1 MRERSLRSLTGTA
14 ASVAAV
20 GALFV
25 GCAQNPASP
34 TALIGSLGAG
44 SPTPAAV
51 SATNDQIRVR
61 TPISFTLSSCPSL
74 PAGVTVSGTG
84 DDFLDMNVRVD
95 ADGTTQIE
103 RNDLA
108 IGTAVDSTGANYKF
122 NYHNHSNISVPA
134 GGFPWSFTTTDHFN
148 LIGNGHADQLQV
160 HFVARVTFTSP
171 ADPPIFEFV
180 NERGN
185 PFFCDAL

>member
-1 MRERSLRSLTGTA
+1 MRERSFTGMA
-14 ASVAAV
+14 ASVAALAV
-20 GALFV
+20 VLV
-25 GCAQNPASP
+25 GCAHSPTSP
-34 TALIGSLGAG
+34 TASIGSLRAG

-51 SATNDQIRVR
+51 SATNDHIRVR
-61 TPISFTLSSCPSL
+61 TPISFTLNSCPSL

-84 DDFLDMNVRVD
+84 DDFLNMNVRVA
-95 ADGTTQIE
+95 ADGTTYIE

-108 IGTAVDSTGANYKF
+108 IGTAVDSTGAPYKF
-122 NYHNHSNISVPA
+122 NYHNHSNITVPP

-171 ADPPIFEFV
+171 TDPPIAEFV

>member
-1 MRERSLRSLTGTA
+1 MRDRSFTA
-14 ASVAAV
+14 IAGSVAAAA
-20 GALFV
+20 ALLA
-25 GCAQNPASP
+25 GCAQGPTSP
-34 TALIGSLGAG
+34 TAPLGALRG
-44 SPTPAAV
+44 GAPTAAAV

-61 TPISFTLSSCPSL
+61 APISFTLSSCPSL

-84 DDFLDMNVRVD
+84 DDFLDMNVRVA
-95 ADGTTQIE
+95 ADGTTHIE

-108 IGTAVDSTGANYKF
+108 IGTAVDSAGASYKF
-122 NYHNHSNISVPA
+122 NYHNHSNITVPP

-148 LIGNGHADQLQV
+148 LIGNGEADQLQV

-171 ADPPIFEFV
+171 TDPPIAQFI
-180 NERGN
+180 NDKGN